1 MKQIVD
7 VPFSLRSALVRLPE
21 SGRKIFIFP
30 LTAAYRHCI
39 LCIVNSVHVGGERTN
54 PMATSKADIL
64 KTSRE
69 LIQQNGWAAVNI
81 RAVAAACGVS
91 VGCIY
96 NYFGSKTELV
106 SAAVESIWNDIF
118 RHPEDEAVFQDTLSC
133 IRWMY
138 RQMEYGCQQYPGF
151 FTHHAL
157 GFVQQDTADGKQQ
170 MRQTWQ
176 HILDALCNVLRH
188 DAKVRP
194 DAFTEQFTPEQFAG
208 ILFSLMLS
216 AVVQQSF
223 DPSAVL
229 EIVRRTIY

>member
-1 MKQIVD
+1 M
-7 VPFSLRSALVRLPE
+7 
-21 SGRKIFIFP
+21 
-30 LTAAYRHCI
+30 
-39 LCIVNSVHVGGERTN
+39 N

-118 RHPEDEAVFQDTLSC
+118 HHPEDEAVFQDTLSC

-138 RQMEYGCQQYPGF
+138 RQMEAGSREYPCF
-151 FTHHAL
+151 VAL
-157 GFVQQDTADGKQQ
+157 HSLGLAEQGKKENIRRMNETQKHIQASLVQ
-170 MRQTWQ
+170 
-176 HILDALCNVLRH
+176 VLKNDSRIR
-188 DAKVRP
+188 K
-194 DAFTEQFTPEQFAG
+194 DAFNEAFTPEVFG
-208 ILFSLMLS
+208 NVLFSLML
-216 AVVQQSF
+216 AALLREDY
-223 DPSAVL
+223 DPAPVL
-229 EIVRRTIY
+229 EVLRRTIY

>member
-1 MKQIVD
+1 M
-7 VPFSLRSALVRLPE
+7 
-21 SGRKIFIFP
+21 
-30 LTAAYRHCI
+30 
-39 LCIVNSVHVGGERTN
+39 N

-157 GFVQQDTADGKQQ
+157 GFVRQDTANGKQQ

-176 HILDALCNVLRH
+176 HILDALCSRTSTPLRCWRSCAGPFIKQKNIPQALWEFFKPECEH
-188 DAKVRP
+188 SSIWFLRPADYTTASPFPYDASGTAVPRR
-194 DAFTEQFTPEQFAG
+194 FA
-208 ILFSLMLS
+208 IKSKNCN
-216 AVVQQSF
+216 QNK
-223 DPSAVL
+223 
-229 EIVRRTIY
+229 

>member
-1 MKQIVD
+1 M
-7 VPFSLRSALVRLPE
+7 
-21 SGRKIFIFP
+21 
-30 LTAAYRHCI
+30 
-39 LCIVNSVHVGGERTN
+39 N

-96 NYFGSKTELV
+96 NYFGSKTALV
-106 SAAVESIWNDIF
+106 SAAVE
-118 RHPEDEAVFQDTLSC
+118 DEAAFQDTLSC

-188 DAKVRP
+188 DTKIRP

>member
-1 MKQIVD
+1 M
-7 VPFSLRSALVRLPE
+7 
-21 SGRKIFIFP
+21 
-30 LTAAYRHCI
+30 
-39 LCIVNSVHVGGERTN
+39 N

-81 RAVAAACGVS
+81 RAVAAACGGS

-118 RHPEDEAVFQDTLSC
+118 HRPEDEAVFQDTLSC

-157 GFVQQDTADGKQQ
+157 GFVQQDADDGKQQ

-216 AVVQQSF
+216 AVVQQNF

-229 EIVRRTIY
+229 EVVRRTIY

>member
-1 MKQIVD
+1 M
-7 VPFSLRSALVRLPE
+7 L
-21 SGRKIFIFP
+21 
-30 LTAAYRHCI
+30 
-39 LCIVNSVHVGGERTN
+39 GGELTN

-133 IRWMY
+133 IQWMY

-157 GFVQQDTADGKQQ
+157 GFVQQDTAGGKQQ

-176 HILDALCNVLRH
+176 HILTLCAACCATMPKSVLTLLPSSSPRS
-188 DAKVRP
+188 
-194 DAFTEQFTPEQFAG
+194 
-208 ILFSLMLS
+208 SLRAS
-216 AVVQQSF
+216 CS
-223 DPSAVL
+223 P
-229 EIVRRTIY
+229 

>member
-1 MKQIVD
+1 M
-7 VPFSLRSALVRLPE
+7 
-21 SGRKIFIFP
+21 
-30 LTAAYRHCI
+30 
-39 LCIVNSVHVGGERTN
+39 N

-64 KTSRE
+64 KISRE

-157 GFVQQDTADGKQQ
+157 GFVRQDTDDGKQQ

-176 HILDALCNVLRH
+176 HILDALCTVLRN
-188 DAKVRP
+188 DTRIRA
-194 DAFTEQFTPEQFAG
+194 DAFTAEFTVEKFAEM
-208 ILFSLMLS
+208 LFSLMLS
-216 AVVQQSF
+216 ALVRQDF
-223 DPSAVL
+223 DPSTVL
-229 EIVRRTIY
+229 EIVRRAVY

>member
-1 MKQIVD
+1 M
-7 VPFSLRSALVRLPE
+7 
-21 SGRKIFIFP
+21 
-30 LTAAYRHCI
+30 
-39 LCIVNSVHVGGERTN
+39 
-54 PMATSKADIL
+54 
-64 KTSRE
+64 
-69 LIQQNGWAAVNI
+69 
-81 RAVAAACGVS
+81 
-91 VGCIY
+91 GCIY

-118 RHPEDEAVFQDTLSC
+118 HHPEDETVFQDTLSC

-138 RQMEYGCQQYPGF
+138 RQMEYGCQQYPGLL
-151 FTHHAL
+151 HPPCAGLCAAGHCRWQAADAADL
-157 GFVQQDTADGKQQ
+157 AAHSGRFVQRAAPRCQF
-170 MRQTWQ
+170 
-176 HILDALCNVLRH
+176 
-188 DAKVRP
+188 RP